1 MTNRY
6 SRTLLWLAIGV
17 LIVIAL
23 TYLFKP
29 RPVITDIG
37 QLSKNSFRLSISEEG
52 KTRVH
57 DIYVLSAPVTGYL
70 RRIEADVGDT
80 VTMSDTVVAE
90 IEPIDP
96 TLLDPRSEAQAKADV
111 EAASSSMKLAQAE
124 VKQAEAELEFASSE
138 LNRMREL
145 RVNDSVSERELDNA
159 RRAFKTTRA
168 ALATAQAAL
177 QMRNFEHERV
187 KAQLLSPTS
196 TQQQRGTCSCVS
208 ILAPVNGRILKI
220 LTKSEGVVSA
230 GSPLVEIGD
239 PRDLEIVIE
248 LLSSDAVKVEPGQ
261 KVEIRNWGGEGLL
274 TARVNRIEPVGFMKV
289 SALGIEEQRVNV
301 IVDIQE
307 PFERWSRLGH
317 AYQLDVDI
325 VLWQGDAVL
334 TVPVTALF
342 REQENWA
349 IYAVAEGMVER
360 RIIEVGRLND
370 FDAEIL
376 SGLSEGEQYV
386 KYPTN
391 QIVAGVEVIPPENM
405 LVHD

>member
-1 MTNRY
+1 MTVRY
-6 SRTLLWLAIGV
+6 SRSFLWLVIGALIIAV
-17 LIVIAL
+17 LV
-23 TYLFKP
+23 YLFNP
-29 RPVITDIG
+29 RPVITDLG
-37 QLSKNSFRLSISEEG
+37 KLGKNSFRLSISEEG

-70 RRIEADVGDT
+70 RRIDADVGDA

-96 TLLDPRSEAQAKADV
+96 TLLDPRSEAQAKADI

-124 VKQAEAELEFASSE
+124 VNQAEAELEFASSE

-145 RVNDSVSERELDNA
+145 RINDSVSERELDNA
-159 RRAFKTTRA
+159 RRTFKTSRA

-177 QMRNFEHERV
+177 QMRSFEHERA
-187 KAQLLSPTS
+187 KTQLLSPTA
-196 TQQQRGTCSCVS
+196 TQQQRGNCSCVN
-208 ILAPVNGRILKI
+208 ILAPVSGRILKI
-220 LTKSEGVVSA
+220 LTKSEGVVNA
-230 GSPLVEIGD
+230 GTSLVEIGD

-261 KVEIRNWGGEGLL
+261 TVEIQNWGGEGLL
-274 TARVNRIEPVGFMKV
+274 TGRVNRIEPVGFMKV

-307 PFERWSRLGH
+307 PFERWARLGH

-325 VLWQGDAVL
+325 ILWQGDDVL

-342 REQENWA
+342 RENENWA
-349 IYAVAEGMVER
+349 IYAVNEGVVEKR
-360 RIIEVGRLND
+360 YLQVGRLNAY
-370 FDAEIL
+370 DAEVL
-376 SGLSEGEQYV
+376 SGLNEGEQYI

-391 QIVAGVEVIPPENM
+391 QIDAGIRVVPPENN
-405 LVHD
+405 LSD

>member
-187 KAQLLSPTS
+187 KAQLLFPTS

-208 ILAPVNGRILKI
+208 IMAPVNGRILKI

-261 KVEIRNWGGEGLL
+261 KVEIRNWGGEGML

-349 IYAVAEGMVER
+349 IYAVTEGMVER

-405 LVHD
+405 LAN